1 MMSDL
6 QNLASQLQIKF
17 RTTRMPGIKY
27 FVSI

>member
-6 QNLASQLQIKF
+6 QNLASHLQIKF
-17 RTTRMPGIKY
+17 RRRRMLGIKY